1 VRKSLRRARVV
12 AVGLRDAFGRGLLRR
27 VDVSVW
33 MLAKFLLWIVL
44 VYGVY
49 AAVLSILAGVLSTE

>member
-1 VRKSLRRARVV
+1 MRKSLRRARVV
-12 AVGLRDAFGRGLLRR
+12 AVGLRDAFDRGFLSR

-33 MLAKFLLWIVL
+33 MLAKFFLWIVL

-49 AAVLSILAGVLSTE
+49 AALLSILAGVLSTE